1 MRLLFDTDV
10 CIYLINRRPGFEQ
23 MLERLDG
30 VPRTQTFV
38 STITVAELQHGLAK
52 PPSGHPWPAA
62 LASIPSAKSAR
73 RNHNLKRVIHFLGN
87 FEVASFDEAAA
98 TAYGPLRAE
107 LERKGRPIGP
117 LDTLIAAQA
126 LALRAVLVTNN
137 TREFGR
143 VRGLDVESWFPQKS

>member
-38 STITVAELQHGLAK
+38 STITVAELQHGV
-52 PPSGHPWPAA
+52 
-62 LASIPSAKSAR
+62 AKSAR

-87 FEVASFDEAAA
+87 FEVAPFDESAA

-126 LALRAVLVTNN
+126 IALRAVLVTNN

-143 VRGLDVESWFPQKS
+143 VRGLDVESWFPKKS